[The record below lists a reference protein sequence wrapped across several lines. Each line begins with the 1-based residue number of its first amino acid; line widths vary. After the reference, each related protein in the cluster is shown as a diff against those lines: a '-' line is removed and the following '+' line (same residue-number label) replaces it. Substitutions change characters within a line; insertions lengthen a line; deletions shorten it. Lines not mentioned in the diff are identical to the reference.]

1 MQSIILAESVIA
13 NTAKSTYQK
22 KYKCPYCDKRFV
34 RAKLHIH
41 IQNEHED
48 LIPEGYTALRV
59 AFNTINHKTEGHC
72 IMCGAV
78 TDWNEDKGRYERL
91 CNNPKCHEAYKKMVA
106 ERTKKKY
113 GTERLQT
120 DPEYAEYVQRKAL
133 AGRKMHGEYKFAD
146 GGVIEYFGSYEKKF
160 LQFMDQV
167 MHCKS
172 EDILAPAPSIKY
184 MYNGE
189 QHLYIPD
196 FYYIPYNLIIEIK
209 DGGSNPN
216 NHPHRTGEDELKLR
230 AKEEAI
236 RQLNEFSYVRVVN
249 NDFSQVLSI
258 MAVLKYNMAHRYKD
272 PVVKVNESMLLETA
286 STVDKNFKPKD
297 RIELSSLKRVH
308 ITEAIIEKYKKQYPD
323 LRHVR
328 CKDTDTY
335 KCDGYMWF
343 DKENRVAQVGSCE
356 YLDDGTKWIVSL
368 DIMKDYKGHGLSK
381 QILDFATKTMKCKYL
396 SVDKNN
402 KLAKMIY
409 DEYGFKVYYE
419 DDNMYYM
426 TLEANPVKVNEST
439 LLESV
444 SNNYPKDLYNWM
456 KANITY
462 KSTGIL
468 LSPEEVEEYGYGDC
482 HDQAN
487 YIHSKLSTK
496 DISNGRLFVIE
507 YNDLNSP
514 AGKTHTA
521 AYYKQNGKYYWI
533 ENAWY
538 KQTGIHGPYNSIFN
552 LKIAIANAW
561 IWGNYKNLYIG
572 SVNNSKIKNGMNLND
587 YVNACLPENEKMIK
601 PFITND
607 TLNESIL
614 INEDDIYYNKNK
626 FDSGEINL
634 CFITGLSG
642 SGKSTMGRDM
652 QSHGI
657 EHYDMDDLQVI
668 ADHFTLN
675 DLKKYGDLIYSY
687 FTGEGKKFYKTLK
700 ELKDEQIP
708 ESEYEDKLF
717 PGFVHYA
724 MKYAKAHKD
733 KKFVLEGVWLFQ
745 KKWFTPEEFKDYA
758 FYIKGTSMIIS
769 HIREA
774 KRDSKDAGSKF
785 KQGLAFVS
793 CMTKNWKW
801 YIIDEGQVNKFRKYF
816 ENLMTKNKF
825 IESTSIGDD
834 DQINDLIDICKRM
847 ATYEYICIDDKFNV
861 LQNSRSNFDKHRTV
875 SSSNFKKY
883 NGGICYD
890 YVNYMVGLLGKFKFK
905 TFFNGYVE
913 KDGQIDYTHTYIL
926 VYINDK
932 VYWIEDSWKSHMG
945 VFEFDSEDDAIS
957 YIVNIQSKGKE
968 YFVVE
973 YKPSSELVGI
983 SVIDFIN
990 IMNSKP
996 EYNYKHNN
1004 SAKAFTI
1011 YSVKLDGRGN
1021 IIDEKYAKVSE
1032 SGLLEDMSG
1041 TIAGAL
1047 PLTPNPIPY
1056 ESNKDNYYIIQHME
1070 NNAFAYSLTKDPVQ
1084 YTMYSVDP
1092 EAKGFYKVFKSD
1104 KSKINKKYSTF
1115 KIRDR
1120 QKAKELYDE
1129 LAKIESSN
1137 SKTFFAG
1144 DTSNDYIYQRLTE
1157 GSKIISDDQIRY
1169 DTRFEEVKNF
1179 NEEVQDI
1186 CESVRNFI
1194 LGDPITRL
1202 EEQVSTLSNLVNI
1215 NESSNYVS
1223 SDYDMITSIEDYDNK
1238 VLKAKTAEQMGLIIL
1253 YPEFKY
1259 GTCNK
1264 NTIDKLKK
1272 KYADFN
1278 ALTKE
1283 KRTLSNRT
1291 AYHIF
1296 GYDNDTLYSKLLN
1309 LYVSTT
1315 MKSGGGSEGYSY
1327 NTMKYITPPIEQY
1340 YNPGEKIGTVSSDT
1354 KVARESFTDDY
1365 SWRQSVSKL
1374 CLEANNTSDTKK
1386 KNDLKNEIINLGW
1399 NPEIPFNEEAITRV
1413 KNMRHNLHIFTE
1425 VDAEEYIRNIHT
1437 FNEATYNQLKDKI
1450 VPVFI
1455 CLFKGKS
1462 LHSRGIELYTG
1473 SEWSHAAMSFDSSMK
1488 QMYTFNMNP
1497 KVTSD
1502 GISKGFT
1509 IESIEAYWKIDPSIK
1524 FKVHA
1529 LFVTKEQKAMM
1540 EDAIKWYVTHQ
1551 NETKYSFKTIINIA
1565 LKRVSDFG
1573 SEYAN
1578 KTEMV
1583 CSQFVYTILAIADF
1597 KTKVTKDA
1605 SLVSP
1610 GDLDTSIDDRL
1621 YSMFIGGIGLY
1632 SSKKIDRMVRQ
1643 IIPTLPLDKY
1653 NI

>member
-91 CNNPKCHEAYKKMVA
+91 CNNPKCHEEYKKMVA

-133 AGRKMHGEYKFAD
+133 ARRKMHGEYKFAD

-230 AKEEAI
+230 CKEEAI
-236 RQLNEFSYVRVVN
+236 KQLNEFSYVRVVN
-249 NDFSQVLSI
+249 NDFGQVLSI

-272 PVVKVNESMLLETA
+272 PVVKVNESTLLETA
-286 STVDKNFKPKD
+286 STVDKNFKPKEK
-297 RIELSSLKRVH
+297 INLSSLKRVH
-308 ITEAIIEKYKKQYPD
+308 ITEAVIEKYKKQYPD

-335 KCDGYMWF
+335 KCDGYIWF
-343 DKENRVAQVGSCE
+343 DNDNLVAQVGSCE

-409 DEYGFKVYYE
+409 DQYGFKVYYE
-419 DDNMYYM
+419 DDKMYYM

-444 SNNYPKDLYNWM
+444 SNSNYPKELYSWM
-456 KANITY
+456 NTNIRY

-496 DISNGRLFVIE
+496 DIYNGRLFIIE
-507 YNDLNSP
+507 YNNLNSP
-514 AGKTHTA
+514 GGKTHTA
-521 AYYKQNGKYYWI
+521 TYYKQNGKYYWI

-538 KQTGIHGPYNSIFN
+538 GQTGIHGPYNSIFD
-552 LKIAIANAW
+552 LKIAIANVW
-561 IWGNYKNLYIG
+561 VWGNYKNLYVG
-572 SVNNSKIKNGMNLND
+572 SVNSSKIKNGMNLND

-601 PFITND
+601 PFI
-607 TLNESIL
+607 
-614 INEDDIYYNKNK
+614 INEDNTN
-626 FDSGEINL
+626 
-634 CFITGLSG
+634 
-642 SGKSTMGRDM
+642 
-652 QSHGI
+652 
-657 EHYDMDDLQVI
+657 
-668 ADHFTLN
+668 
-675 DLKKYGDLIYSY
+675 
-687 FTGEGKKFYKTLK
+687 
-700 ELKDEQIP
+700 
-708 ESEYEDKLF
+708 
-717 PGFVHYA
+717 
-724 MKYAKAHKD
+724 
-733 KKFVLEGVWLFQ
+733 
-745 KKWFTPEEFKDYA
+745 
-758 FYIKGTSMIIS
+758 
-769 HIREA
+769 HI
-774 KRDSKDAGSKF
+774 
-785 KQGLAFVS
+785 
-793 CMTKNWKW
+793 
-801 YIIDEGQVNKFRKYF
+801 
-816 ENLMTKNKF
+816 KNKF
-825 IESTSIGDD
+825 IESMSDTIG
-834 DQINDLIDICKRM
+834 
-847 ATYEYICIDDKFNV
+847 
-861 LQNSRSNFDKHRTV
+861 
-875 SSSNFKKY
+875 
-883 NGGICYD
+883 
-890 YVNYMVGLLGKFKFK
+890 
-905 TFFNGYVE
+905 
-913 KDGQIDYTHTYIL
+913 
-926 VYINDK
+926 
-932 VYWIEDSWKSHMG
+932 
-945 VFEFDSEDDAIS
+945 
-957 YIVNIQSKGKE
+957 
-968 YFVVE
+968 
-973 YKPSSELVGI
+973 
-983 SVIDFIN
+983 
-990 IMNSKP
+990 
-996 EYNYKHNN
+996 
-1004 SAKAFTI
+1004 
-1011 YSVKLDGRGN
+1011 
-1021 IIDEKYAKVSE
+1021 
-1032 SGLLEDMSG
+1032 
-1041 TIAGAL
+1041 GAL

-1056 ESNKDNYYIIQHME
+1056 ECDKDNYYVIQHME

-1327 NTMKYITPPIEQY
+1327 NTMRSITPPIEQY
-1340 YNPGEKIGTVSSDT
+1340 YKPGEKVGTVSSDI

-1399 NPEIPFNEEAITRV
+1399 NPEIPFNEEAIARV
-1413 KNMRHNLHIFTE
+1413 KNMRHNIHIFTE

-1455 CLFKGKS
+1455 CLFKGKA

-1502 GISKGFT
+1502 GVSKGFT
-1509 IESIEAYWKIDPSIK
+1509 IESIEAYWRIDPSIK

-1540 EDAIKWYVTHQ
+1540 EDAIKWYVIHQ

-1643 IIPTLPLDKY
+1643 IIPTLQLDKY

>member
-160 LQFMDQV
+160 LQFMDQI

-230 AKEEAI
+230 CKEEAI
-236 RQLNEFSYVRVVN
+236 KQLNEFSYVRVVN
-249 NDFSQVLSI
+249 NDFCQVLSI

-272 PVVKVNESMLLETA
+272 PVVKVNEST
-286 STVDKNFKPKD
+286 
-297 RIELSSLKRVH
+297 
-308 ITEAIIEKYKKQYPD
+308 
-323 LRHVR
+323 
-328 CKDTDTY
+328 
-335 KCDGYMWF
+335 
-343 DKENRVAQVGSCE
+343 
-356 YLDDGTKWIVSL
+356 
-368 DIMKDYKGHGLSK
+368 
-381 QILDFATKTMKCKYL
+381 IL
-396 SVDKNN
+396 
-402 KLAKMIY
+402 
-409 DEYGFKVYYE
+409 
-419 DDNMYYM
+419 
-426 TLEANPVKVNEST
+426 
-439 LLESV
+439 
-444 SNNYPKDLYNWM
+444 
-456 KANITY
+456 
-462 KSTGIL
+462 
-468 LSPEEVEEYGYGDC
+468 
-482 HDQAN
+482 
-487 YIHSKLSTK
+487 
-496 DISNGRLFVIE
+496 
-507 YNDLNSP
+507 
-514 AGKTHTA
+514 
-521 AYYKQNGKYYWI
+521 
-533 ENAWY
+533 
-538 KQTGIHGPYNSIFN
+538 
-552 LKIAIANAW
+552 
-561 IWGNYKNLYIG
+561 
-572 SVNNSKIKNGMNLND
+572 
-587 YVNACLPENEKMIK
+587 
-601 PFITND
+601 
-607 TLNESIL
+607 ESIL

-652 QSHGI
+652 QSYGI
-657 EHYDMDDLQVI
+657 EHYDMDDLQCI

-675 DLKKYGDLIYSY
+675 ELKEYGDLIYSY

-745 KKWFTPEEFKDYA
+745 KKWFTPDEFKDYA

-1011 YSVKLDGRGN
+1011 YSVKLDSRGN
-1021 IIDEKYAKVSE
+1021 IMDEKYAKVSE
-1032 SGLLEDMSG
+1032 SGLLEDMSD

-1327 NTMKYITPPIEQY
+1327 NTMRSITPPIEQY
-1340 YNPGEKIGTVSSDT
+1340 YKPGEKVGTVSSDT
-1354 KVARESFTDDY
+1354 KVARESFTDDS
-1365 SWRQSVSKL
+1365 SWRQYVSKL

-1502 GISKGFT
+1502 GVSKGFT
-1509 IESIEAYWKIDPSIK
+1509 IESIEAYWRIDPSIK

-1540 EDAIKWYVTHQ
+1540 EDAIKWYVIHQ

>member
-91 CNNPKCHEAYKKMVA
+91 CNNPKCHEEYKKMVA

-230 AKEEAI
+230 CKEEAI
-236 RQLNEFSYVRVVN
+236 KQLNEFSYVRVVN
-249 NDFSQVLSI
+249 NDFGQVLSI

-272 PVVKVNESMLLETA
+272 PVIKVNESTLLEIA
-286 STVDKNFKPKD
+286 STVDKNFKPKEK
-297 RIELSSLKRVH
+297 INLSSLKRVH
-308 ITEAIIEKYKKQYPD
+308 ITEAVIEKYKKQYPD

-335 KCDGYMWF
+335 KCDGYIWF
-343 DKENRVAQVGSCE
+343 DNDNLVAQVGSCE

-456 KANITY
+456 KANIAY
-462 KSTGIL
+462 RSTGIL

-533 ENAWY
+533 EIAWNG
-538 KQTGIHGPYNSIFN
+538 QTGIHGPYNSIFD
-552 LKIAIANAW
+552 LKIAIANVW
-561 IWGNYKNLYIG
+561 IWGNYKNLYMG
-572 SVNNSKIKNGMNLND
+572 SVNSSKIKSGMNLND
-587 YVNACLPENEKMIK
+587 YVNACLPEDEKMIK
-601 PFITND
+601 PFITNN
-607 TLNESIL
+607 TLNESII

-657 EHYDMDDLQVI
+657 EHYDMDDLQCI
-668 ADHFTLN
+668 ADHFTLSE
-675 DLKKYGDLIYSY
+675 LKEYGDLIYSY

-708 ESEYEDKLF
+708 ESEYEDKLY

-724 MKYAKAHKD
+724 MKYAKVHKD
-733 KKFVLEGVWLFQ
+733 RKFVLEGVWLFQ

-816 ENLMTKNKF
+816 KDLM
-825 IESTSIGDD
+825 S
-834 DQINDLIDICKRM
+834 
-847 ATYEYICIDDKFNV
+847 
-861 LQNSRSNFDKHRTV
+861 
-875 SSSNFKKY
+875 KK
-883 NGGICYD
+883 
-890 YVNYMVGLLGKFKFK
+890 
-905 TFFNGYVE
+905 E
-913 KDGQIDYTHTYIL
+913 
-926 VYINDK
+926 
-932 VYWIEDSWKSHMG
+932 
-945 VFEFDSEDDAIS
+945 
-957 YIVNIQSKGKE
+957 
-968 YFVVE
+968 VVE
-973 YKPSSELVGI
+973 S
-983 SVIDFIN
+983 
-990 IMNSKP
+990 
-996 EYNYKHNN
+996 
-1004 SAKAFTI
+1004 
-1011 YSVKLDGRGN
+1011 
-1021 IIDEKYAKVSE
+1021 
-1032 SGLLEDMSG
+1032 MSG
-1041 TIAGAL
+1041 TIGSAI

-1056 ESNKDNYYIIQHME
+1056 ECDKDNYYIIQHME

-1238 VLKAKTAEQMGLIIL
+1238 V
-1253 YPEFKY
+1253 
-1259 GTCNK
+1259 
-1264 NTIDKLKK
+1264 D
-1272 KYADFN
+1272 
-1278 ALTKE
+1278 
-1283 KRTLSNRT
+1283 R
-1291 AYHIF
+1291 
-1296 GYDNDTLYSKLLN
+1296 
-1309 LYVSTT
+1309 
-1315 MKSGGGSEGYSY
+1315 
-1327 NTMKYITPPIEQY
+1327 
-1340 YNPGEKIGTVSSDT
+1340 
-1354 KVARESFTDDY
+1354 SFTDDS

-1413 KNMRHNLHIFTE
+1413 KNMRHNIHIFTE

-1455 CLFKGKS
+1455 CLFKGKA

-1502 GISKGFT
+1502 GVSKGFT

-1540 EDAIKWYVTHQ
+1540 EDAIKWYVIHQ

>member
-1 MQSIILAESVIA
+1 MQSIILAESVVA

-160 LQFMDQV
+160 LQFMDQI

-230 AKEEAI
+230 CKEEAI
-236 RQLNEFSYVRVVN
+236 KQLNEFSYVRVVN

-258 MAVLKYNMAHRYKD
+258 MAVLKYNMTHRYKD
-272 PVVKVNESMLLETA
+272 PVVKVNESTLLETA

-297 RIELSSLKRVH
+297 RINLSSLKKVH
-308 ITEAIIEKYKKQYPD
+308 ITEAVIEKYKKQYPD

-343 DKENRVAQVGSCE
+343 DNENLVAQVGSCE

-381 QILDFATKTMKCKYL
+381 QILDFATKIMKCKYL

-409 DEYGFKVYYE
+409 DQYGFKVYYE
-419 DDNMYYM
+419 DDKMYYM
-426 TLEANPVKVNEST
+426 TLEANPVKVNES
-439 LLESV
+439 V
-444 SNNYPKDLYNWM
+444 
-456 KANITY
+456 
-462 KSTGIL
+462 
-468 LSPEEVEEYGYGDC
+468 
-482 HDQAN
+482 
-487 YIHSKLSTK
+487 
-496 DISNGRLFVIE
+496 
-507 YNDLNSP
+507 
-514 AGKTHTA
+514 
-521 AYYKQNGKYYWI
+521 
-533 ENAWY
+533 
-538 KQTGIHGPYNSIFN
+538 
-552 LKIAIANAW
+552 
-561 IWGNYKNLYIG
+561 
-572 SVNNSKIKNGMNLND
+572 
-587 YVNACLPENEKMIK
+587 
-601 PFITND
+601 
-607 TLNESIL
+607 LNESIL

-642 SGKSTMGRDM
+642 SGKSTMGKDM
-652 QSHGI
+652 QSHDI
-657 EHYDMDDLQVI
+657 EHYEMDDLQCV

-675 DLKKYGDLIYSY
+675 ELKEYGDLIYSY
-687 FTGEGKKFYKTLK
+687 FTGKGKKFYKTLK

-708 ESEYEDKLF
+708 ESEYEDKLY
-717 PGFVHYA
+717 PEFVHYA

-733 KKFVLEGVWLFQ
+733 RKFVLEGVWLYN
-745 KKWFTPEEFKDYA
+745 KRWFTPEEFKDYA

-769 HIREA
+769 NIRAA

-825 IESTSIGDD
+825 IESMS
-834 DQINDLIDICKRM
+834 
-847 ATYEYICIDDKFNV
+847 
-861 LQNSRSNFDKHRTV
+861 
-875 SSSNFKKY
+875 
-883 NGGICYD
+883 
-890 YVNYMVGLLGKFKFK
+890 
-905 TFFNGYVE
+905 
-913 KDGQIDYTHTYIL
+913 
-926 VYINDK
+926 
-932 VYWIEDSWKSHMG
+932 
-945 VFEFDSEDDAIS
+945 DAI
-957 YIVNIQSKGKE
+957 G
-968 YFVVE
+968 
-973 YKPSSELVGI
+973 
-983 SVIDFIN
+983 
-990 IMNSKP
+990 
-996 EYNYKHNN
+996 
-1004 SAKAFTI
+1004 
-1011 YSVKLDGRGN
+1011 
-1021 IIDEKYAKVSE
+1021 
-1032 SGLLEDMSG
+1032 
-1041 TIAGAL
+1041 GAL

-1056 ESNKDNYYIIQHME
+1056 ESNKDNYYIIQYME
-1070 NNAFAYSLTKDPVQ
+1070 NNAFAYSITKDPVQ

-1115 KIRDR
+1115 KIKDR

-1278 ALTKE
+1278 ALTQD

-1309 LYVSTT
+1309 LYISTT

-1327 NTMKYITPPIEQY
+1327 NTMRSITPPIEQY
-1340 YNPGEKIGTVSSDT
+1340 YKPGEKVGTVSSDT
-1354 KVARESFTDDY
+1354 KVARESFTDDS
-1365 SWRQSVSKL
+1365 SWRQVVSKL

-1413 KNMRHNLHIFTE
+1413 KNMRHKLHIFTE

-1455 CLFKGKS
+1455 CLFKGKA

-1509 IESIEAYWKIDPSIK
+1509 IESIEAYWKLDPSIK

-1529 LFVTKEQKAMM
+1529 LFVTKEQKIMM
-1540 EDAIKWYVTHQ
+1540 EDAIKWYVIHQ

>member
-1 MQSIILAESVIA
+1 MQSIILAESVVA

-230 AKEEAI
+230 CKEEAI
-236 RQLNEFSYVRVVN
+236 KQLNEFSYVRVVN

-272 PVVKVNESMLLETA
+272 PVIKVNESTLLEIA
-286 STVDKNFKPKD
+286 STIDKNFKPKEK
-297 RIELSSLKRVH
+297 INLSSLKKVH
-308 ITEAIIEKYKKQYPD
+308 ITEAVIEKYKKQYPD
-323 LRHVR
+323 LCHVR

-343 DKENRVAQVGSCE
+343 DNENLVAQVGSCE

-381 QILDFATKTMKCKYL
+381 QILDFATKNMKCKYL

-409 DEYGFKVYYE
+409 DQYGFKVYYE
-419 DDNMYYM
+419 DDKMYYM
-426 TLEANPVKVNEST
+426 TLEANPVKINEST
-439 LLESV
+439 ILESV
-444 SNNYPKDLYNWM
+444 SNNY
-456 KANITY
+456 
-462 KSTGIL
+462 
-468 LSPEEVEEYGYGDC
+468 
-482 HDQAN
+482 
-487 YIHSKLSTK
+487 
-496 DISNGRLFVIE
+496 
-507 YNDLNSP
+507 
-514 AGKTHTA
+514 
-521 AYYKQNGKYYWI
+521 
-533 ENAWY
+533 
-538 KQTGIHGPYNSIFN
+538 
-552 LKIAIANAW
+552 
-561 IWGNYKNLYIG
+561 
-572 SVNNSKIKNGMNLND
+572 
-587 YVNACLPENEKMIK
+587 
-601 PFITND
+601 
-607 TLNESIL
+607 LNESIL
-614 INEDDIYYNKNK
+614 INEKDIYYNKDK

-642 SGKSTMGRDM
+642 SGKSTMGKDM

-657 EHYDMDDLQVI
+657 EHYDMDDLQII

-687 FTGEGKKFYKTLK
+687 FTGEGKKFYITYK
-700 ELKDEQIP
+700 ELKDNQVP

-769 HIREA
+769 NIRAA
-774 KRDSKDAGSKF
+774 KRDSKDTGSKF
-785 KQGLAFVS
+785 KQGLAFIS

-801 YIIDEGQVNKFRKYF
+801 YIIDESQVNKFRKYF
-816 ENLMTKNKF
+816 ENLVTKNKF
-825 IESTSIGDD
+825 IESMSDTIG
-834 DQINDLIDICKRM
+834 
-847 ATYEYICIDDKFNV
+847 
-861 LQNSRSNFDKHRTV
+861 
-875 SSSNFKKY
+875 
-883 NGGICYD
+883 
-890 YVNYMVGLLGKFKFK
+890 
-905 TFFNGYVE
+905 
-913 KDGQIDYTHTYIL
+913 
-926 VYINDK
+926 
-932 VYWIEDSWKSHMG
+932 
-945 VFEFDSEDDAIS
+945 
-957 YIVNIQSKGKE
+957 
-968 YFVVE
+968 
-973 YKPSSELVGI
+973 
-983 SVIDFIN
+983 
-990 IMNSKP
+990 
-996 EYNYKHNN
+996 
-1004 SAKAFTI
+1004 
-1011 YSVKLDGRGN
+1011 
-1021 IIDEKYAKVSE
+1021 
-1032 SGLLEDMSG
+1032 
-1041 TIAGAL
+1041 GAL

-1056 ESNKDNYYIIQHME
+1056 ESDKDNYYIIQHME

-1278 ALTKE
+1278 ALPQE

-1327 NTMKYITPPIEQY
+1327 NTMRSITPPIEQY
-1340 YNPGEKIGTVSSDT
+1340 YKPGEKVGTISSDT
-1354 KVARESFTDDY
+1354 KVARESFTDDS

-1413 KNMRHNLHIFTE
+1413 KNMRHKLHIFTE

-1455 CLFKGKS
+1455 CLFKGKA

-1529 LFVTKEQKAMM
+1529 LFVTKEQQIMM
-1540 EDAIKWYVTHQ
+1540 EDAIKWYIIHQ

>member
-1 MQSIILAESVIA
+1 MQSIILAESVVA

-160 LQFMDQV
+160 LQFMDQI

-230 AKEEAI
+230 CKEEAI

-272 PVVKVNESMLLETA
+272 PVVKVNESTLLETA

-297 RIELSSLKRVH
+297 RINLSSLKKVH
-308 ITEAIIEKYKKQYPD
+308 ITEAVIEKYKKQYPD

-343 DKENRVAQVGSCE
+343 DNENLVAQVGSCE

-409 DEYGFKVYYE
+409 DQYGFKVYYE
-419 DDNMYYM
+419 DDKMYYM

-482 HDQAN
+482 HDQSN

-507 YNDLNSP
+507 YNDLNSH

-538 KQTGIHGPYNSIFN
+538 EQTGIHGPYNSIFD
-552 LKIAIANAW
+552 LKIAIVNVW
-561 IWGNYKNLYIG
+561 VWGNYKNLYVG
-572 SVNNSKIKNGMNLND
+572 SVNSSKIKNGMNLND

-601 PFITND
+601 PFITNN

-652 QSHGI
+652 QSHSI
-657 EHYDMDDLQVI
+657 EHYEMDDLQCI

-675 DLKKYGDLIYSY
+675 ELKEYGDLIYSY
-687 FTGEGKKFYKTLK
+687 FIGEGKKFYKTFK

-733 KKFVLEGVWLFQ
+733 RKFALEGVWLYN

-769 HIREA
+769 HIRAA

-785 KQGLAFVS
+785 KQCLAFAS

-801 YIIDEGQVNKFRKYF
+801 YIIDESQVNKFRKYF
-816 ENLMTKNKF
+816 ENIM
-825 IESTSIGDD
+825 S
-834 DQINDLIDICKRM
+834 
-847 ATYEYICIDDKFNV
+847 
-861 LQNSRSNFDKHRTV
+861 
-875 SSSNFKKY
+875 KK
-883 NGGICYD
+883 
-890 YVNYMVGLLGKFKFK
+890 
-905 TFFNGYVE
+905 
-913 KDGQIDYTHTYIL
+913 
-926 VYINDK
+926 
-932 VYWIEDSWKSHMG
+932 
-945 VFEFDSEDDAIS
+945 
-957 YIVNIQSKGKE
+957 
-968 YFVVE
+968 
-973 YKPSSELVGI
+973 
-983 SVIDFIN
+983 
-990 IMNSKP
+990 
-996 EYNYKHNN
+996 
-1004 SAKAFTI
+1004 
-1011 YSVKLDGRGN
+1011 
-1021 IIDEKYAKVSE
+1021 IDES
-1032 SGLLEDMSG
+1032 MSD
-1041 TIAGAL
+1041 TIGGAL

-1070 NNAFAYSLTKDPVQ
+1070 NNAFVYSLTKDPVQ

-1137 SKTFFAG
+1137 SKTFFVG

-1157 GSKIISDDQIRY
+1157 GSKIISDDQIKY

-1215 NESSNYVS
+1215 NESSDYVS

-1238 VLKAKTAEQMGLIIL
+1238 ILKAKTAEQMGLIIL

-1278 ALTKE
+1278 ALTQD

-1327 NTMKYITPPIEQY
+1327 NTMRSITPPIEQY
-1340 YNPGEKIGTVSSDT
+1340 YKPGEKVCTVSSDT
-1354 KVARESFTDDY
+1354 KVVRESFTDDS
-1365 SWRQSVSKL
+1365 SWRQVVSKL
-1374 CLEANNTSDTKK
+1374 CLEANNTSDAKK

-1413 KNMRHNLHIFTE
+1413 KNMRHKLHIFTE

-1455 CLFKGKS
+1455 CLFKGKA

-1529 LFVTKEQKAMM
+1529 LFVTKEQKIMM

>member
-1 MQSIILAESVIA
+1 MQSIILAESVVA

-59 AFNTINHKTEGHC
+59 AFNTINNKTEGHC

-160 LQFMDQV
+160 LQFMDQI

-230 AKEEAI
+230 CKEEAI

-272 PVVKVNESMLLETA
+272 PVIKVNESMLLEIA

-297 RIELSSLKRVH
+297 RINLSSLKKVH
-308 ITEAIIEKYKKQYPD
+308 ITEAVIEKYKKQYPD

-343 DKENRVAQVGSCE
+343 DDENLVAQVGSCE

-409 DEYGFKVYYE
+409 DQYGFKVYYE
-419 DDNMYYM
+419 DDKMYYM
-426 TLEANPVKVNEST
+426 TLEANPIKVNES
-439 LLESV
+439 V
-444 SNNYPKDLYNWM
+444 
-456 KANITY
+456 
-462 KSTGIL
+462 
-468 LSPEEVEEYGYGDC
+468 
-482 HDQAN
+482 
-487 YIHSKLSTK
+487 
-496 DISNGRLFVIE
+496 
-507 YNDLNSP
+507 
-514 AGKTHTA
+514 
-521 AYYKQNGKYYWI
+521 
-533 ENAWY
+533 
-538 KQTGIHGPYNSIFN
+538 
-552 LKIAIANAW
+552 
-561 IWGNYKNLYIG
+561 
-572 SVNNSKIKNGMNLND
+572 
-587 YVNACLPENEKMIK
+587 
-601 PFITND
+601 
-607 TLNESIL
+607 LNESIL

-642 SGKSTMGRDM
+642 SGKSTMGKDM

-657 EHYDMDDLQVI
+657 EHYDIDDLQVI

-687 FTGEGKKFYKTLK
+687 FTGEGKKFYITYK
-700 ELKDEQIP
+700 ELKDNQVP

-733 KKFVLEGVWLFQ
+733 KKFVLEGVWLYN
-745 KKWFTPEEFKDYA
+745 KRWFTPEEFKDYA

-769 HIREA
+769 HIRAA
-774 KRDSKDAGSKF
+774 KRDSKDSESKF

-801 YIIDEGQVNKFRKYF
+801 YIIDESQVNKFRKYF
-816 ENLMTKNKF
+816 ENLM
-825 IESTSIGDD
+825 S
-834 DQINDLIDICKRM
+834 
-847 ATYEYICIDDKFNV
+847 
-861 LQNSRSNFDKHRTV
+861 
-875 SSSNFKKY
+875 KK
-883 NGGICYD
+883 
-890 YVNYMVGLLGKFKFK
+890 
-905 TFFNGYVE
+905 
-913 KDGQIDYTHTYIL
+913 
-926 VYINDK
+926 
-932 VYWIEDSWKSHMG
+932 
-945 VFEFDSEDDAIS
+945 
-957 YIVNIQSKGKE
+957 
-968 YFVVE
+968 
-973 YKPSSELVGI
+973 
-983 SVIDFIN
+983 
-990 IMNSKP
+990 
-996 EYNYKHNN
+996 
-1004 SAKAFTI
+1004 
-1011 YSVKLDGRGN
+1011 
-1021 IIDEKYAKVSE
+1021 IDES
-1032 SGLLEDMSG
+1032 MSD
-1041 TIAGAL
+1041 TIGGAL

-1070 NNAFAYSLTKDPVQ
+1070 NNAFAYSITKDPVQ

-1115 KIRDR
+1115 KIKDR

-1137 SKTFFAG
+1137 SKTFFVG

-1194 LGDPITRL
+1194 LGDPIARL

-1278 ALTKE
+1278 ALPQE

-1327 NTMKYITPPIEQY
+1327 NTMRSITPPIEQY
-1340 YNPGEKIGTVSSDT
+1340 YKPGEKVGTVSSDT
-1354 KVARESFTDDY
+1354 KVARESFTDDS
-1365 SWRQSVSKL
+1365 SWRQVVSKL

-1413 KNMRHNLHIFTE
+1413 KNMRHKLHIFTE

-1455 CLFKGKS
+1455 CLFKGKA

-1529 LFVTKEQKAMM
+1529 LFVTKEQKIMM

-1583 CSQFVYTILAIADF
+1583 CSQFVYTILAIANF
-1597 KTKVTKDA
+1597 KTRVTKDA